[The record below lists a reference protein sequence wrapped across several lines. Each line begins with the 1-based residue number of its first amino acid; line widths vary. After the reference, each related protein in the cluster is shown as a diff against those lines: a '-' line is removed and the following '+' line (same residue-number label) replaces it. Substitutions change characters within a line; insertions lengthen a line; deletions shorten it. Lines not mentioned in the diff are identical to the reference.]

1 MVFTNIIILKKNNGF
16 FSASKYFFLVDFY
29 YDLDKFSVLE
39 PQDEN

>member
-1 MVFTNIIILKKNNGF
+1 MAFTNIIILKKNNGF
-16 FSASKYFFLVDFY
+16 FSESKYFFLVDFY